1 MELPIE
7 VGVDFVARKHHTYY
21 VSNDSYAEKDDPAE
35 VPPELAPMRAEV
47 RRLLKITSDPKTEI
61 VKSTM
66 SRSLLEPTTK
76 TFFECAE
83 MKFVVVEPRVAA
95 EDVRRWSRL

>member
-1 MELPIE
+1 LPIE

-21 VSNDSYAEKDDPAE
+21 VSND
-35 VPPELAPMRAEV
+35 PPELAPMRAEV